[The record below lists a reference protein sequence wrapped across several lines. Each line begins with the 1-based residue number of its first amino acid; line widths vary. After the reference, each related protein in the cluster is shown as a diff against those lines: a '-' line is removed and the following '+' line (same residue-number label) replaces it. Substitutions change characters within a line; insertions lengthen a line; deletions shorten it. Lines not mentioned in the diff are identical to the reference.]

1 MRAEPAEDARLLRNS
16 RVQVWLFTALTVVA
30 FGGAFALNIVAT
42 FAGLYVVHPI
52 AQLARGTFDYLDAIF
67 LIMWAWT
74 FQSLSMNDGPQY
86 HFQLRKAHPPRS
98 RASDVVG
105 FVGFSIVAILWGV
118 LAVHTVYAAR
128 AVDPAYVN
136 RLPSGVPAA
145 SLQHGVVEV
154 TTIYFVSVGLV
165 LVLNLIARLFNP
177 VDFNEFERYARR
189 MILHLSLESLFGN
202 AREMSRGATSTTAT
216 GATCPN

>member
-1 MRAEPAEDARLLRNS
+1 MTL
-16 RVQVWLFTALTVVA
+16 VV
-30 FGGAFALNIVAT
+30 FGGGCALLTVAT

-52 AQLARGTFDYLDAIF
+52 AQMARGTFDYLDALF
-67 LIMWAWT
+67 LFMWAWT
-74 FQSLSMNDGPQY
+74 FQSLSMHDGLHY
-86 HFQLRKAHPPRS
+86 HFQLRKAHPSRS
-98 RASDVVG
+98 RASDVAG
-105 FVGFSIVAILWGV
+105 FVGFPIVAILWGV

-136 RLPSGVPAA
+136 RLPPGVPAA

-165 LVLNLIARLFNP
+165 LVLNVIARLFNP

-189 MILHLSLESLFGN
+189 ILQHLSP
-202 AREMSRGATSTTAT
+202 RKPVR
-216 GATCPN
+216 

>member
-1 MRAEPAEDARLLRNS
+1 MRVEPAEGTRLLRNS

-30 FGGAFALNIVAT
+30 FGGGCALLIVAT

-52 AQLARGTFDYLDAIF
+52 GLLARGTFDYLDALF
-67 LIMWAWT
+67 LFMWAST
-74 FQSLSMNDGPQY
+74 FQSLSMNDGLQY
-86 HFQLRKAHPPRS
+86 HFHLRKAHPSRS

-145 SLQHGVVEV
+145 SLQHGVIEV

-177 VDFNEFERYARR
+177 VDFNEFERYAARVLH
-189 MILHLSLESLFGN
+189 ILHLS
-202 AREMSRGATSTTAT
+202 
-216 GATCPN
+216 P

>member
-1 MRAEPAEDARLLRNS
+1 MWGEPAEDTRLLRNS
-16 RVQVWLFTALTVVA
+16 RVQAWLFLALTVVA
-30 FGGAFALNIVAT
+30 FGGGCALLTVAT

-52 AQLARGTFDYLDAIF
+52 AQLARGTFDYLDAVF

-74 FQSLSMNDGPQY
+74 FQSLSMHDGLHY
-86 HFQLRKAHPPRS
+86 HFQLRKAHPSRS

-105 FVGFSIVAILWGV
+105 FAGFPIVAILWGV

-136 RLPSGVPAA
+136 RLPSGVPAD

-154 TTIYFVSVGLV
+154 TTTYFVLVGLV

-177 VDFNEFERYARR
+177 IDFNEYERYAARILH
-189 MILHLSLESLFGN
+189 ILHLSP
-202 AREMSRGATSTTAT
+202 RKPVR
-216 GATCPN
+216 

>member
-1 MRAEPAEDARLLRNS
+1 MSAEPAEDARLLRNS
-16 RVQVWLFTALTVVA
+16 HVQVWLFTALTVVA
-30 FGGAFALNIVAT
+30 FGGAFALLTVAAI
-42 FAGLYVVHPI
+42 AGLYVVPPI
-52 AQLARGTFDYLDAIF
+52 AQLARGTFDHLDAIF

-74 FQSLSMNDGPQY
+74 FHSLSMHDGLQY
-86 HFQLRKAHPPRS
+86 HFQLRKAHPSRS
-98 RASDVVG
+98 RASDVAG
-105 FVGFSIVAILWGV
+105 FVGFPIVAILWGL

-165 LVLNLIARLFNP
+165 LVLNVIARLFNP

-189 MILHLSLESLFGN
+189 ILQHLPRRFV
-202 AREMSRGATSTTAT
+202 R
-216 GATCPN
+216 

>member
-1 MRAEPAEDARLLRNS
+1 MRVEPAEDARLMRNS

-30 FGGAFALNIVAT
+30 LGGGCALLIVPT

-52 AQLARGTFDYLDAIF
+52 GLMARGTFDYLDAIF
-67 LIMWAWT
+67 LLMWAWT
-74 FQSLSMNDGPQY
+74 FQSLSMHDGLHY
-86 HFQLRKAHPPRS
+86 HFQLRKAHPSRS
-98 RASDVVG
+98 RASDVAG
-105 FVGFSIVAILWGV
+105 FVGFPIVAILWGA

-136 RLPSGVPAA
+136 RLPSGVPAD

-154 TTIYFVSVGLV
+154 TTIYFVLVGLV

-177 VDFNEFERYARR
+177 VDFNEFERYGRR
-189 MILHLSLESLFGN
+189 ILRHLSP
-202 AREMSRGATSTTAT
+202 RKPVR
-216 GATCPN
+216 